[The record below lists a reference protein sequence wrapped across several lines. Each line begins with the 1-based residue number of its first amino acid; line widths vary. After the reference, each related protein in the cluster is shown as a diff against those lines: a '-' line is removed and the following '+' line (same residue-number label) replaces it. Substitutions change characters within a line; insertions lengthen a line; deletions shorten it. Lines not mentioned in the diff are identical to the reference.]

1 MKNRTPLSVSDM
13 ARAGIVLLSAI
24 LFVLMGCS
32 SPGSSSSNPSFTY
45 EGIVMSFDVG
55 EDAKS
60 KDPKWTNKPG
70 ATIVYSISKPEG
82 AEIDGVSID
91 ETTGVVTVPKTAPVA
106 EETWTVTAAVDGNEY
121 TAGIAITVSEQ
132 EFSIKSLSYTPARIE
147 LNKGI
152 PITHRIA
159 PDVDPPLPERAA
171 TQYTIQPELSSGLS
185 IDQSTGVISGTPD
198 EEAEEKEYTVTLALS
213 GGYSGGA
220 ETQLTI
226 VVDAKSAWVETL
238 VYTEADVNVKDGKV
252 SGGDVNIAAPS
263 LTQKSGLTP
272 PPGTANYAVDDAR
285 ITIDETDGSIVIKNG
300 TDLSGEDSDT
310 LTFTVTV
317 SEDSDTYADY
327 SVDVGVKLNRVKAIT
342 FDPAPTPTYGDTG
355 VSVRATANAVNN
367 ADTAL

>member
-13 ARAGIVLLSAI
+13 ARAGIALLGAI
-24 LFVLMGCS
+24 LFVLMGCTV
-32 SPGSSSSNPSFTY
+32 PEPSSSDRSFTY

-60 KDPKWTNKPG
+60 KAPKWTNKPG
-70 ATIVYSISKPEG
+70 ATIVYSISKPG
-82 AEIDGVSID
+82 DAKIDGVSID

-106 EETWTVTAAVDGNEY
+106 EETWTVTAAVDGVDGNEY
-121 TAGIAITVSEQ
+121 TASITITVSEQ
-132 EFSIKSLSYTPARIE
+132 EFSIRSLSYTPARIE

-152 PITHRIA
+152 PIAHRIA

-198 EEAEEKEYTVTLALS
+198 EEAGETEYTVTLALS

-220 ETQLTI
+220 ETPLTI
-226 VVDAKSAWVETL
+226 VVGTKSAWVETL
-238 VYTEADVNVKDGKV
+238 VYTEAATDVKDGKV

-272 PPGTANYAVDDAR
+272 PPGTANHAVDDAR

-310 LTFTVTV
+310 
-317 SEDSDTYADY
+317 
-327 SVDVGVKLNRVKAIT
+327 
-342 FDPAPTPTYGDTG
+342 
-355 VSVRATANAVNN
+355 
-367 ADTAL
+367 